1 MENSVKATFRAIDH
15 QAKSVAGGITNAEVK
30 RIIEEATHTT
40 IIDTIGIEEKLDG
53 LLKAI
58 TERPPQPIYVK
69 SADPI
74 IQTEIVPT
82 ASPIV
87 NVEAPTVKVEPRNN
101 IVIELSPWWLLVG
114 LSIPTLTMIVD
125 IIMRA
130 KGK

>member
-1 MENSVKATFRAIDH
+1 MENSVKATFKAIDH
-15 QAKSVAGGITNAEVK
+15 QKRVAPSDPTPENVT
-30 RIIEEATHTT
+30 RIIEQST
-40 IIDTIGIEEKLDG
+40 IIDVTGIEDKLDG

-101 IVIELSPWWLLVG
+101 IVIALSPWWLLVG
-114 LSIPTLTMIVD
+114 LLIPTLTMIVD

>member
-15 QAKSVAGGITNAEVK
+15 QAKSVASGITNAEVK

-82 ASPIV
+82 ASPII

-101 IVIELSPWWLLVG
+101 IVIELHPWWLLVG
-114 LSIPTLTMIVD
+114 LLIPTLTMIVD
-125 IIMRA
+125 IIMRSR
-130 KGK
+130 GK

>member
-1 MENSVKATFRAIDH
+1 MENIVKPTFTAIDH
-15 QAKSVAGGITNAEVK
+15 QAKSVAGGITKAEAK
-30 RIIEEATHTT
+30 RIVEELTHTT

-58 TERPPQPIYVK
+58 IERPPQPIYVK

-87 NVEAPTVKVEPRNN
+87 NVEAPKVTVEPRNN
-101 IVIELSPWWLLVG
+101 IVIQLSPWWLMVG
-114 LSIPTLTMIVD
+114 MAIPALTIIVD

-130 KGK
+130 RGK